1 MKHNINKNISFIIL
15 IFVVLSLI
23 SAYFI
28 EYKLGHKPCKL
39 CIYQRIPYFF
49 SIIFLINIIFINLYE
64 KNTLLVLSFLFVVN
78 SMLAFYHVGIEQ
90 GFFSESLVCSTKDF
104 AETLSKDE
112 LLKQLKQNNI
122 SCKNV
127 DFKIFGFSI
136 ATINLIFS
144 IVLSA
149 IFTRLFINYGK
160 NQ

>member
-1 MKHNINKNISFIIL
+1 MKQIFEIKKFYLIIFIISF
-15 IFVVLSLI
+15 LSLLI
-23 SAYFI
+23 ALYI
-28 EYKLGHKPCKL
+28 EFALGYKPCKL
-39 CIYQRIPYFF
+39 CIYQRIPY
-49 SIIFLINIIFINLYE
+49 LIAIFITFLGISYYKNLIWIYVLLLIFFLS
-64 KNTLLVLSFLFVVN
+64 TLLSG
-78 SMLAFYHVGIEQ
+78 YHFGIEQ
-90 GFFSESLVCSTKDF
+90 EIFREFSGCTGNSLNIIDKN
-104 AETLSKDE
+104 E
-112 LLKQLKQNNI
+112 LLKLLSSEIN